1 MEHDDKL
8 PRDGRVAAQPSRRAR
23 VIIADDHELARLG
36 LRTMLVPEPDL
47 EIVGEAATG
56 HEAVALSRRLHPDIV
71 LMDVRMPDL
80 DGLAATR
87 AIKEELPRTSILV
100 VTLSEDPD
108 YLLEALRAGAAG
120 YVLKDASRREVIAA
134 VRQVL
139 TGESPLDPRLAAQ
152 LIRRLAGQ
160 AKEEEQPA
168 SHGDKL
174 TPRELEVIRL
184 VAKGKTNAEIARS
197 LFVSVGTVKVHVER
211 IIDKLGVSDR
221 TQAAVRAVELGYIR
235 PSPESHS

>member
-1 MEHDDKL
+1 LESKEQP
-8 PRDGRVAAQPSRRAR
+8 PRDARDAAQVSRRAR
-23 VIIADDHELARLG
+23 VVIADDHELARLG
-36 LRTMLVPEPDL
+36 LRTMLAPEPDL
-47 EIVGEAATG
+47 EVVGEAATG
-56 HEAVALSRRLHPDIV
+56 HEAVALARQLQPDLV
-71 LMDVRMPDL
+71 LMDIRMPDL

-87 AIKEELPRTSILV
+87 AIKEDRPLTSILI

-120 YVLKDASRREVIAA
+120 YVLKDASRREVVAA

-139 TGESPLDPRLAAQ
+139 SGESPLDPRLAAQ
-152 LIRRLAGQ
+152 LIRRLASH
-160 AKEEEQPA
+160 AKDQPPVR
-168 SHGDKL
+168 HGDAL
-174 TPRELEVIRL
+174 TPRELEVLRL
-184 VAKGKTNAEIARS
+184 VAEGKTNGEIAQT
-197 LFVSVGTVKVHVER
+197 LYISVGTVKADVER

>member
-1 MEHDDKL
+1 M
-8 PRDGRVAAQPSRRAR
+8 
-23 VIIADDHELARLG
+23 IADDHELARLG
-36 LRTMLVPEPDL
+36 LRTMLAPEPDL
-47 EIVGEAATG
+47 EVVGEAATG
-56 HEAVALSRRLHPDIV
+56 HEAVALARQLQPDLV
-71 LMDVRMPDL
+71 LMDIRMPDL

-87 AIKEELPRTSILV
+87 AIKEDRPLTSILI

-120 YVLKDASRREVIAA
+120 YVLKDASRREVVAA

-139 TGESPLDPRLAAQ
+139 SGESPLDPRLAAQ
-152 LIRRLAGQ
+152 LIRRLASH
-160 AKEEEQPA
+160 AKDEPPVR
-168 SHGDKL
+168 HGDAL
-174 TPRELEVIRL
+174 TPRELEVLRL
-184 VAKGKTNAEIARS
+184 VAEGKTNGEIAQT
-197 LFVSVGTVKVHVER
+197 LYISVGTVKADVER

>member
-1 MEHDDKL
+1 
-8 PRDGRVAAQPSRRAR
+8 V
-23 VIIADDHELARLG
+23 IADDHELARLG
-36 LRTMLVPEPDL
+36 LRTMLAPEPDL
-47 EIVGEAATG
+47 EVVGEAATG
-56 HEAVALSRRLHPDIV
+56 HEAVALSRQLQPDLV
-71 LMDVRMPDL
+71 LMDIRMPDL

-87 AIKEELPRTSILV
+87 AIKEDRPLTSILI

-120 YVLKDASRREVIAA
+120 YVLKDASRREVVAA

-139 TGESPLDPRLAAQ
+139 SGESPLDPRLAAQ
-152 LIRRLAGQ
+152 LIRRI
-160 AKEEEQPA
+160 A
-168 SHGDKL
+168 SHAKDEPAVRHGDAL
-174 TPRELEVIRL
+174 TPRELEVLRL
-184 VAKGKTNAEIARS
+184 VAEGKTNSEIAQT
-197 LFVSVGTVKVHVER
+197 LYVSVGTVKADVER

>member
-1 MEHDDKL
+1 MEHKDQ
-8 PRDGRVAAQPSRRAR
+8 PPGNARAAAQLSRRAR
-23 VIIADDHELARLG
+23 VVIADDHELARLG
-36 LRTMLVPEPDL
+36 LRTMLAPEPDL
-47 EIVGEAATG
+47 EVVGEAATG
-56 HEAVALSRRLHPDIV
+56 HEAVALSRQLQPDLV
-71 LMDVRMPDL
+71 LMDIRMPDL

-87 AIKEELPRTSILV
+87 AIKEDRPLTSILI

-120 YVLKDASRREVIAA
+120 YVLKDASRREVVAA

-139 TGESPLDPRLAAQ
+139 SGESPLDPRLAAQ
-152 LIRRLAGQ
+152 LIRRLARH
-160 AKEEEQPA
+160 AKDQPPVR
-168 SHGDKL
+168 HGDEL
-174 TPRELEVIRL
+174 TPRELEVLRL
-184 VAKGKTNAEIARS
+184 VAEGKTNAEIAQS
-197 LFVSVGTVKVHVER
+197 LFVSVGTVKADVER